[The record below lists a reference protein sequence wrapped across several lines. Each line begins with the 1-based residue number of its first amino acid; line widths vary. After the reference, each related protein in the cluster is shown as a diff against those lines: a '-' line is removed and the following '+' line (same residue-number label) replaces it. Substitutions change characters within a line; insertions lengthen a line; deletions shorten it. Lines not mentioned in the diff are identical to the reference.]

1 MNDCPSCNAPVV
13 DGSIR
18 CGVCGVSLR
27 AGDGIGGLGAL
38 AAAAAS
44 GQAIFESRIFL
55 FLCFL
60 GLSPLIVAT
69 LPSSRL
75 VIDALSIWTGLC
87 WGILLFRLFAPPTL
101 SLKAALLVLLA
112 TSFLVMPLF
121 ELFLGLLPKSFD
133 SWLESENLIQ
143 RLSGFIVSVGIR
155 EELFK
160 SVPVIVAL
168 WAAPKLRRPRAG
180 VVLGMMAG
188 VGFASSENVFYVYST
203 LSEAIG
209 AAKNA
214 DVSALVMPVY
224 NNMVRTMVGPFAHA
238 AFSGLLGSF
247 IGEAF
252 SRRALS
258 PLFSGLVAAATLH
271 GLYNTVVGYSAPLG
285 AATLGLCLFL
295 TMVVHVGV
303 QNGEPLASSGEGLFS
318 RTILRTSPTPL
329 AAASPRAPR
338 LPAGQWFVATSDGI
352 KITVPVDSP
361 LLIGRDSSICPLVV
375 SDPSVSRIHARLHL
389 VAGQPRVSRE
399 SRVGVLLVNGSPVD
413 TVVLRPNDE
422 IRIADTAFRI
432 IRRDT
437 A

>member
-27 AGDGIGGLGAL
+27 GGDGIGGLGAL

-69 LPSSRL
+69 RPSSRL

-188 VGFASSENVFYVYST
+188 V
-203 LSEAIG
+203 
-209 AAKNA
+209 
-214 DVSALVMPVY
+214 
-224 NNMVRTMVGPFAHA
+224 
-238 AFSGLLGSF
+238 
-247 IGEAF
+247 
-252 SRRALS
+252 
-258 PLFSGLVAAATLH
+258 
-271 GLYNTVVGYSAPLG
+271 VVL
-285 AATLGLCLFL
+285 
-295 TMVVHVGV
+295 
-303 QNGEPLASSGEGLFS
+303 
-318 RTILRTSPTPL
+318 
-329 AAASPRAPR
+329 
-338 LPAGQWFVATSDGI
+338 
-352 KITVPVDSP
+352 
-361 LLIGRDSSICPLVV
+361 LLIT
-375 SDPSVSRIHARLHL
+375 
-389 VAGQPRVSRE
+389 
-399 SRVGVLLVNGSPVD
+399 LLS
-413 TVVLRPNDE
+413 
-422 IRIADTAFRI
+422 A
-432 IRRDT
+432 
-437 A
+437 